1 MVYDADGF
9 CEKNRDVLFKDCIAL
24 LKGSSKYVGPIS
36 GLVVMLSVFV
46 RSCFIQS
53 LFPENIKADE
63 RSRPTTAG
71 TKIRTQANDLVGKLT
86 KCTPHYIRCIKP
98 NETKK
103 PHDWEHDR
111 YIVCVCV
118 CVCTCT
124 CMCTEH
130 DRYIVCVCVCTCMC
144 TEHDRYIVCVYVYMY
159 GA

>member
-118 CVCTCT
+118 
-124 CMCTEH
+124 
-130 DRYIVCVCVCTCMC
+130 Y
-144 TEHDRYIVCVYVYMY
+144 VYVY

>member
-1 MVYDADGF
+1 MDSIIVYIITKWLFNVLLQVVYDADGF

-24 LKGSSKYVGPIS
+24 LKGSSKYVVKIIGR
-36 GLVVMLSVFV
+36 LVVSLITWS
-46 RSCFIQS
+46 SNFIQS

-111 YIVCVCV
+111 
-118 CVCTCT
+118 
-124 CMCTEH
+124 
-130 DRYIVCVCVCTCMC
+130 
-144 TEHDRYIVCVYVYMY
+144 
-159 GA
+159 